1 MTARF
6 SVSTNARGHRP
17 RLQKTGIVSAL
28 LIGSTVWCLA
38 ILAAPLTGAPWIYE
52 FFSRICHQDPSRS
65 WYLLGHPLPVC
76 IRCASIYFAGTLSLW
91 AGLKPNSRWLR
102 ASLAIMAA
110 EFILARLVVDAAA
123 LRSLSGI
130 LVGLSAAPFVK
141 QGIEE
146 LRDAV

>member
-1 MTARF
+1 M
-6 SVSTNARGHRP
+6 
-17 RLQKTGIVSAL
+17 LVSAF
-28 LIGSTVWCLA
+28 LIGSTIWCLA
-38 ILAAPLTGAPWIYE
+38 IVAAPVLGWPWLYE
-52 FFSRICHQDPSRS
+52 FFSRICHQDPPRS

-76 IRCASIYFAGTLSLW
+76 IRCASIYFAFTLSLW
-91 AGLKPNSRWLR
+91 AGLKPNPRWLR

-110 EFILARLVVDAAA
+110 EFILARLVLDAAA